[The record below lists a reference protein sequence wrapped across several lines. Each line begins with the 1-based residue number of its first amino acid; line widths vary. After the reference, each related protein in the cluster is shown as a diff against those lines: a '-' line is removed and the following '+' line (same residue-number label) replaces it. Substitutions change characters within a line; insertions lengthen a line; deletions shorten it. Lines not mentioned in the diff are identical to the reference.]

1 MITVTCPCCGEVFE
15 VDENGEQPFSI
26 DIDVQAVD
34 DLSELG
40 IYFGV
45 AEGGVSIEGQ
55 CENHLQSDRAC
66 GEGI

>member
-1 MITVTCPCCGEVFE
+1 MIVTCPCCGEQFE
-15 VDENGEQPFSI
+15 IDEDGVLSSSI

-66 GEGI
+66 